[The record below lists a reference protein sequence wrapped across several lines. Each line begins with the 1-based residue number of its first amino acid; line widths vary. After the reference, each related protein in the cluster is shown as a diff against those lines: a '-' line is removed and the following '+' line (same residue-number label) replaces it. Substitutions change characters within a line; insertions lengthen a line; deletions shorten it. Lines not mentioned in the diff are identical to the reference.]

1 MVELREVAAVP
12 AEGLVGDRY
21 ADAGIRRSPKHEI
34 TLIEAEN
41 IEAFA
46 TATGLPMSADMPRRN
61 VVTRHVRLNEMV
73 GKRFRVGPVTLEGL
87 ELCEPCRLFAKR
99 THKEALQFF
108 SGKGGLRAT
117 IVTGG
122 VFVVG
127 DPVDVAP
134 NYELERAV
142 NDKA

>member
-1 MVELREVAAVP
+1 
-12 AEGLVGDRY
+12 
-21 ADAGIRRSPKHEI
+21 
-34 TLIEAEN
+34 
-41 IEAFA
+41 
-46 TATGLPMSADMPRRN
+46 MSADMPRRN